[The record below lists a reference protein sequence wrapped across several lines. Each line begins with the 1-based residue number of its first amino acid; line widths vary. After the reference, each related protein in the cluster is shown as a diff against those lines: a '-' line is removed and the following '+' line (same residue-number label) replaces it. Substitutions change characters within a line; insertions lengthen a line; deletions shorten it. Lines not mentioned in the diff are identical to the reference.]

1 MAVTL
6 VKPQDNRTKNFT
18 EPKRMV
24 SKPVHDCGGG
34 RKGNQGYMGAEHAWY
49 VQGRENEGKIRKAGR
64 ERKK

>member
-18 EPKRMV
+18 EPKIMV

-34 RKGNQGYMGAEHAWY
+34 RKGNQGYMGAEHAQD
-49 VQGRENEGKIRKAGR
+49 VPGRENEWKIRKA